1 MFGYVRP
8 SDRRLSEQER
18 EAFRA
23 AYCGLCHALGKRY
36 GLAGRMILNYDL
48 TFLAMVLSDGAG
60 RTECRHCA
68 IHPVKGCPCAEGDP
82 ALNTA
87 ADMSVILT
95 YWQLRV
101 GHAVPQL
108 PVGQYHAH
116 VRRRVQRRVACRTAA
131 LPQRMY
137 RTAPHTVLPCSVR
150 QHHRQKSQIIVQD
163 HPPHQAVPRT
173 QRVAQPAVGGAE
185 RLTVRRRQP
194 VIRRPHIAEHLSEHP

>member
-1 MFGYVRP
+1 MVEQLCCHPPPHRIADLLRRQCQQLCKGIRRRIQGGTSLPFQRRQIRQMCLGPRVEPRTAFP
-8 SDRRLSEQER
+8 RLSVRRTQQHR
-18 EAFRA
+18 RNAVLQPAPEA
-23 AYCGLCHALGKRY
+23 
-36 GLAGRMILNYDL
+36 
-48 TFLAMVLSDGAG
+48 V
-60 RTECRHCA
+60 
-68 IHPVKGCPCAEGDP
+68 
-82 ALNTA
+82 
-87 ADMSVILT
+87 
-95 YWQLRV
+95 V

-116 VRRRVQRRVACRTAA
+116 VRRRVQRRIARNAAASPNRMHRAA
-131 LPQRMY
+131 LG
-137 RTAPHTVLPCSVR
+137 AHLPCSVR